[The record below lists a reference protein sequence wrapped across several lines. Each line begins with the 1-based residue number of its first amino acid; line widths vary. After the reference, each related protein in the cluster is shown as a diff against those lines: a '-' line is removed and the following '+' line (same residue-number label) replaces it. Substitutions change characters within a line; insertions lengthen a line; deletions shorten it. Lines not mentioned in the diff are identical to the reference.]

1 MGEVKLSNAAL
12 KERLG
17 IHMQRQVS
25 RTTLLGITALKEAL
39 APIPHLSA
47 QHWPGLWDDGGGMDI
62 TEEAYPDAM
71 TGKIIAQHDCGG
83 NTNEISRLF
92 WLLRFHDDLIHCMQ
106 FCSQC
111 HHLWVRLIQSGL
123 RVDDGCGRYGV
134 RCHGF
139 NLKWFQSLMILDEL
153 AL

>member
-1 MGEVKLSNAAL
+1 MEQRVVITGAGVISAIGNDQRQTLDSLKEGRSGIGAVQYLKTNHHEFPVGEVKLSNAAL

-39 APIPHLSA
+39 AQAHLSA
-47 QHWPGLWDDGGGMDI
+47 PALALVSGTTVGGMDI

-83 NTNEISRLF
+83 NTA
-92 WLLRFHDDLIHCMQ
+92 Q
-106 FCSQC
+106 YQ
-111 HHLWVRLIQSGL
+111 
-123 RVDDGCGRYGV
+123 
-134 RCHGF
+134 
-139 NLKWFQSLMILDEL
+139 
-153 AL
+153 